1 MIRLTIQVSTVK
13 PALHEY
19 TLTTPI
25 PVSSPPQRLDLG
37 GLKSFRKK
45 NLRGVEKRLS
55 EFTTISSGSETRI
68 FYELCYCIL
77 TPQSSGRVCDGIV
90 AGLVKKG
97 VLRDPESRRFELEAG
112 LKKTRFWRNKSR
124 YIIRAW
130 ERFASPQRE
139 QSLNGLLEM
148 ERDFTTPADF
158 RSWLRGELR
167 GLGIGMKEASHFLRN
182 TGRYRGIAI
191 VDRHVLACLTELDS
205 EGGQGKG
212 LASEKDYLRR
222 EEEMIDFSIDSGIPL
237 EELDLLFWS
246 ARTGYIFK

>member
-1 MIRLTIQVSTVK
+1 VKST
-13 PALHEY
+13 AHEY

-25 PVSSPPQRLDLG
+25 QVSRPQRLDLE

-45 NLRGVEKRLS
+45 NLRGVEKRLG
-55 EFTTISSGSETRI
+55 EFTAILSGSETRI

-90 AGLVKKG
+90 ADLVKKG
-97 VLRDPESRRFELEAG
+97 VLRDPESRRSELEEG

-191 VDRHVLACLTELDS
+191 VDRHVMGCLAELDLTS
-205 EGGQGKG
+205 GQGN
-212 LASEKDYLRR
+212 LNSEKDYLKR
-222 EEEMIDFSIDSGIPL
+222 EEEMMDFSDSAEIPV